1 MRDLMMTTASGFEK
15 VVRFQRPELVRI
27 SKRVDLRRLVMVR
40 CPPLL
45 RSWEVK

>member
-15 VVRFQRPELVRI
+15 VRFQRPELVRI

-45 RSWEVK
+45 RFWEV